1 MLDIRLPLGLL
12 LSALGTLLTGYG
24 AITSGDSM
32 YIRYSLGI
40 NINLW
45 WGIVVLCTGLILLG
59 LLARARA
66 ADKRSS
72 TEPSAQ

>member
-12 LSALGTLLTGYG
+12 LSALGSLLTGYG

-45 WGIVVLCTGLILLG
+45 WGIVLLCTGLILLG

>member
-24 AITSGDSM
+24 AITSGDNM
-32 YIRYSLGI
+32 YICYSLGI

-45 WGIVVLCTGLILLG
+45 WGIVLLCTGLILLG
-59 LLARARA
+59 MLVRARA
-66 ADKRSS
+66 ANKLSS

>member
-45 WGIVVLCTGLILLG
+45 WGIVLLCTGLILLG

>member
-40 NINLW
+40 NINL
-45 WGIVVLCTGLILLG
+45 
-59 LLARARA
+59 
-66 ADKRSS
+66 
-72 TEPSAQ
+72 

>member
-1 MLDIRLPLGLL
+1 MLDIRLPLSLL

-45 WGIVVLCTGLILLG
+45 WGIVLLCTGLILLG